1 VKITS
6 FTLQAAAVRHEAAYD
21 LEQRWSSARLFL
33 QYTGSMT
40 VQQEQPRS
48 GDIPIYTIGYG
59 ARSADDLVAV
69 LHAYAIEYVLD
80 VRSAPY
86 SRYKPEFSKD
96 ALETA
101 LKAQGLRYVFM
112 GDSLGGRPDD
122 PTCYADGKVDYAR
135 VQDKPFYQ
143 AGIQRVQTA
152 YAQQRRVA
160 LMCSEG
166 KPEEC
171 HRTRLIAATLT
182 TLGIPVAHIDEN
194 DQVRTQ
200 AEVLARLEGAQLM
213 LFDEPLSTSR
223 KRYREE
229 PDG

>member
-1 VKITS
+1 
-6 FTLQAAAVRHEAAYD
+6 
-21 LEQRWSSARLFL
+21 
-33 QYTGSMT
+33 MT
-40 VQQEQPRS
+40 VQQEEAQA
-48 GDIPIYTIGYG
+48 GGVPIYTIGYG
-59 ARSADDLVAV
+59 ARSEDELAAV
-69 LHAYAIEYVLD
+69 LHSYAIEYVLD

-96 ALETA
+96 ALEAA
-101 LKAQGLRYVFM
+101 LKVQGLRYVFM

-122 PTCYADGKVDYAR
+122 PTCYVDGKVDYSR
-135 VQDKPFYQ
+135 VQTKPFYQ
-143 AGIQRVQTA
+143 AGIQRLQA
-152 YAQQRRVA
+152 AFIQQRRVA

-171 HRTRLIAATLT
+171 HRTKLIAATLT

-194 DQVRTQ
+194 DQLCTQ